1 MTDRAFIQLQQ
12 QIQSNDGRGLRSVFE
27 QGNRYCVR
35 TLIKKTNCS
44 LADAE
49 DIFMDAIL
57 IFRENMLNGK
67 LKQLSNTKTY
77 LFGIC
82 WNLWRD
88 LNYARGRW
96 KREQNEVQRQLYLA
110 IEPETKGLSS
120 MEVEELKAEAE
131 KQLHLVQ
138 KALNMLNESCQQL
151 LKLVYLEKRK
161 YAEVAEI
168 MGFASANVVK
178 VSKYRCH
185 KKWLTE
191 IEKTGNDHV

>member
-1 MTDRAFIQLQQ
+1 MTERAFIELQQ
-12 QIQSNDGRGLRSVFE
+12 QIQKNDEQGLRSVFE

-67 LKQLSNTKTY
+67 LKHLSNLKTY

-82 WNLWRD
+82 WNVWRD

-96 KREQNEVQRQLYLA
+96 QREQNEVQRQLYLA
-110 IEPETKGLSS
+110 LEPETKGLSS
-120 MEVEELKAEAE
+120 LEIEEIKAEAE
-131 KQLHLVQ
+131 HQLKWVQ
-138 KALNMLNESCQQL
+138 KALENLNKNCQEL
-151 LKLVYLEKRK
+151 LKLVYMEKRK
-161 YAEVAEI
+161 YEEVAQI

-185 KKWLTE
+185 KKWVQE
-191 IEKTGNDHV
+191 IEKTENDHV

>member
-1 MTDRAFIQLQQ
+1 MTERAFIQLQQ
-12 QIQSNDGRGLRSVFE
+12 QIQRNDSRGLGDVFE

-44 LADAE
+44 QADAE
-49 DIFMDAIL
+49 DIFMDAII

-67 LKQLSNTKTY
+67 LKHLSNLKTY

-96 KREQNEVQRQLYLA
+96 QREQNEVQRQMYLA
-110 IEPETKGLSS
+110 IEPETKGFSTL
-120 MEVEELKAEAE
+120 EADELKVETE

-138 KALNMLNESCQQL
+138 KALQKLKENCQQL
-151 LKLVYLEKRK
+151 LKLVYLEKQK
-161 YAEVAEI
+161 YEEVAKI

-185 KKWLTE
+185 KKWLSE
-191 IEKTGNDHV
+191 IEKIK